1 MLIAGP
7 ALALLVATTP
17 MASCSP
23 PLRPR
28 IAEVFYDALGDDTGR
43 EYVELFNPHA
53 VTLPLAGAKLEVGDG
68 SGPGRWTVRW
78 TGAPGDSIASGARF
92 VIGGALV
99 DATPKA
105 TVTLD
110 LQNGP
115 DAVRLVWPDGASEVV
130 GYGALEFAEYFC
142 GAPAVD
148 VPSGQALARLPD
160 DADLGSNALDFRAA
174 APSPGRANQRR
185 RDAAL
190 VAGRLAIEPE
200 LPRFGDAARLVAT
213 VENRGVDPIATGAL
227 SLDVR
232 DASDSTALA
241 STRLAMTLAP
251 AESATVAVDLP
262 SLAEGEHHLVAAID
276 LSGDEA
282 PQNDVDSLWVRI
294 GLGPLRLTEIQFH
307 PSQAEGEWIE
317 VVNAGGTPLDLA
329 GFALTDRGGH
339 PAHPT
344 TSVLLSPESLAVL
357 AQDRRALLARFAGL
371 DSTRVIEARPW
382 PALNNSDDDSGIADI
397 VRLVGPRTLTDRV
410 PYSSVGIPAG
420 WTLEES
426 AGVWGVGAGAGGSP
440 LAFPR
445 MPAAVARRFE
455 IEPRR
460 LVSGASARLAWDLP
474 WPRARVAFELYDL
487 AGRSRGVVL
496 AETAVAAR
504 GERTWIARDVGAGV
518 YLVVMRAR
526 PESGDGT
533 LAVARPLRIE
543 AARGRTP

>member
-7 ALALLVATTP
+7 ALALLVATAPT
-17 MASCSP
+17 ASCAP

-28 IAEVFYDALGDDTGR
+28 IAEVFYDAIGDDTGR
-43 EYVELFNPHA
+43 EYVELFNPYA
-53 VTLPLAGAKLEVGDG
+53 VTLPLVGAKLEVGDG

-78 TGAPGDSIASGARF
+78 TGAPGDSVGSGARF

-115 DAVRLVWPDGASEVV
+115 DAVRMVWPDGATEVV
-130 GYGALEFAEYFC
+130 GYGALEFSEYFC

-174 APSPGRANQRR
+174 APSPGRPNQRR

-190 VAGRLAIEPE
+190 VAGRLAIDPE
-200 LPRFGDAARLVAT
+200 LPRLGDAARLAAT
-213 VENRGVDPIATGAL
+213 VENRGIDSIAASEL
-227 SLDVR
+227 SFEVR
-232 DASDSTALA
+232 DAADSTARA
-241 STRLAMTLAP
+241 STRLNPALAP
-251 AESATVAVDLP
+251 AESAMVAIDLP
-262 SLAEGEHHLVAAID
+262 SLAEGEHHLVATIA
-276 LSGDEA
+276 LPGDEA
-282 PQNDVDSLWVRI
+282 PENDVDSLWVRI

-307 PSQAEGEWIE
+307 PSRAEGEWVE
-317 VVNAGGTPLDLA
+317 VVNASGAPLDLA
-329 GFALTDRGGH
+329 SFALTDRGGH

-344 TSVLLSPESLAVL
+344 TSVLLPPESLAVL
-357 AQDRRALLARFAGL
+357 AQDRGALLAHVAGL

-382 PALNNSDDDSGIADI
+382 PALNNSNDAAGVADI

-410 PYSSVGIPAG
+410 AYSSAGIPAG

-426 AGVWGVGAGAGGSP
+426 GDVWGVGASPGGSP

-445 MPAAVARRFE
+445 TPAAVARRFE

-504 GERTWIARDVGAGV
+504 GERTWIVRDVGAGV

-526 PESGDGT
+526 PESGDGG
-533 LAVARPLRIE
+533 LAVTRPLRVE
-543 AARGRTP
+543 APHERTP